1 MSIIGTRNIL
11 LSNDV
16 RSISFFIEK
25 TLQLGT
31 HTDNY
36 GPVDWK
42 SVW

>member
-16 RSISFFIEK
+16 ISFLIEK
-25 TLQLGT
+25 RLQLGT

-36 GPVDWK
+36 QPVDWK
-42 SVW
+42 SVR